1 MSDDYAETDA
11 GRREISGDR
20 SGDGRSGDGAAT
32 ATRRTALKTIGAA
45 AAGGTLLSG
54 RASAGVSTPRLHTDG
69 KWIRDPQGN
78 EVQLRGMATADP
90 GFYRQ
95 YHPKSFEEVLRWAT
109 DTERGWHPNVVR
121 LPITQDSV
129 NEFGIETVVS
139 EFVRPAVDILASR
152 DVYALVD
159 FHLIRP
165 YTQEATETYNSENE
179 DTLDPIDDVMRTFWN
194 AVAPE
199 FADDEHVIYELFNE
213 PTQPA
218 MYGDDEGA
226 WQTWRDAAQPWVDLV
241 RDHAPETPLIIGS
254 PRWTSVTH
262 MAPEYPFEGENL
274 IYAAHIYPANGAPA
288 EFDQYYG
295 EPANDVPVVV
305 TEFGWDPA
313 GGSVDQGT
321 TSGWGEPFRQ
331 WAEGYANMG
340 WISWCFDDSWAPT
353 FFDSPGEGAA
363 STWTLKDGDDQ
374 MGGYIKG
381 WLDETK
387 DDSVPASTVDD
398 STAPPAPPNPTVSN
412 ATEISVDLSWDDV
425 TDEGEAGLSHYTVYL
440 DGERLQ
446 EALPGATETTV
457 SGLSSGTTYEF
468 VVTAGDDAGNESDP
482 ATVVAET
489 IARDAQQS
497 PYDGPHTLPGRVQA
511 EDFDEGGQGIS
522 YYDTSAANQGGASY
536 RDTAVDIGTSASTG
550 YNVGYISTGEWL
562 EYTVQVES
570 AGTRTTRVNVS
581 AGSGG
586 GGTLR
591 ISVDGETLATQD
603 VWQTDG
609 WSNWQAI
616 RVGDLDLPEGEHVV
630 RVTADSGAWN
640 FDWIEF
646 GESSGSGDTTAPPA
660 PADLSVTGTSS
671 SSISVEWDAVTD
683 TGGSGLDG
691 YAVHVDGS
699 EVQTVAAGTTSAT
712 VADLSA
718 ETSYTVAVS
727 AVDGAGNES
736 AMTSASATTDAA
748 ADTTAPS
755 APTNLSVT
763 GTTSSSVTVGWDAA
777 TDDGSGVDH
786 YVVSLDGSEDGT
798 VPAGTTTATVDGLDA
813 DSSYEIGVSA
823 VDGAGN
829 ASPTATVAVTTD
841 ASEPDGDTT
850 APSAPANLSVSESTS
865 SSVSVAWDAAT
876 DSGGSGV
883 DSYVVSL
890 DGSEAESVAADTT
903 AATVEGLSAETSYD
917 LAVTAV
923 DGAGNESAAATVTA
937 TTAASEDDGTDD
949 DSEGDDGSDG
959 ETPADA
965 LVVDDYDGDPGWA
978 SHRNDLGQWCGAGS
992 FANGGGEETGG
1003 ALVLEYDNGGWFQ
1016 SQINRDVSDYDTLV
1030 FEISG
1035 ANGGEESE
1043 VLFDMGGVRTM
1054 LADVTDDSIG
1064 TSTSEVR
1071 VDLEAAGVDRSSP
1084 SVRFNFWQGGSST
1097 LTIEEIRLE

>member
-1 MSDDYAETDA
+1 MNDDHTTTDA
-11 GRREISGDR
+11 NRCDARGDR
-20 SGDGRSGDGAAT
+20 PDDGRSDDGTAT

-45 AAGGTLLSG
+45 AAGGTVLSG
-54 RASAGVSTPRLHTDG
+54 RASAGVPTPRLHTDG

-78 EVQLRGMATADP
+78 AVQLRGMATADP
-90 GFYRQ
+90 AFYRRT
-95 YHPKSFEEVLRWAT
+95 HPKSFEEVLRWAT

-121 LPITQDSV
+121 LPFTQDNV
-129 NEFGIETVVS
+129 AHYGIDTLIS
-139 EFVRPAVDILASR
+139 EFIRPAVEILASR

-179 DTLDPIDDVMRTFWN
+179 DTLDPIDDVMTNFWS

-199 FADDEHVIYELFNE
+199 FADDEHVVYELFNE
-213 PTQPA
+213 PTQPT

-241 RDHAPETPLIIGS
+241 REHAPETPIIIGS

-274 IYAAHIYPANGAPA
+274 IYAAHIYPDNGAPS

-305 TEFGWDPA
+305 TEFGWDPN

-353 FFDSPGEGAA
+353 FFDSQGEGAA
-363 STWTLKDGDDQ
+363 ESWTLKTGDDQ
-374 MGGYIKG
+374 MGGYIKT
-381 WLDETK
+381 WLSETK
-387 DDSVPASTVDD
+387 GDSVPASTVDD
-398 STAPPAPPNPTVSN
+398 STAPPAPGNPTVSN
-412 ATEISVDLSWDDV
+412 ATEIGVDLSWDAV

-440 DGERLQ
+440 DGERVQ
-446 EALPGATETTV
+446 EALPGATTTTV
-457 SGLSSGTTYEF
+457 GGLSPGTTYEF
-468 VVTAGDDAGNESDP
+468 VVTAEDDAGNESDP

-497 PYDGPHTLPGRVQA
+497 PYNGPHTLPGRVEA

-522 YYDTSAANQGGASY
+522 YYDTTAANQGGASY
-536 RDTAVDIGTSASTG
+536 RDTAVDIGTSAESG

-570 AGTRTTRVNVS
+570 AGARTTRVNVS

-586 GGTLR
+586 GGALR
-591 ISVDGETLATQD
+591 VSVDGETLATQD
-603 VWQTDG
+603 VWQTGG
-609 WSNWQAI
+609 WSNWQTI

-630 RVTADSGAWN
+630 RVTAESGAWN

-660 PADLSVTGTSS
+660 PANLSVTGTTS

-683 TGGSGLDG
+683 TGGSGLDH
-691 YAVHVDGS
+691 YVLYVDGS
-699 EVQTVAAGTTSAT
+699 QEQTVAAGTTSAT
-712 VADLSA
+712 VEELSA
-718 ETSYTVAVS
+718 ETAYQVAVS

-736 AMTSASATTDAA
+736 AMTSVSATTAA
-748 ADTTAPS
+748 GGDTEAPS
-755 APTNLSVT
+755 APANLSVT
-763 GTTSSSVTVGWDAA
+763 GTSSSSVSVSWDAVA
-777 TDDGSGVDH
+777 DDGGSGLDH
-786 YVVSLDGSEDGT
+786 YVVSLDGSEDQT
-798 VPAGTTTATVDGLDA
+798 VPAGTTAATVEDLSA
-813 DSSYEIGVSA
+813 DTAYEIGVA
-823 VDGAGN
+823 
-829 ASPTATVAVTTD
+829 
-841 ASEPDGDTT
+841 
-850 APSAPANLSVSESTS
+850 
-865 SSVSVAWDAAT
+865 
-876 DSGGSGV
+876 
-883 DSYVVSL
+883 
-890 DGSEAESVAADTT
+890 
-903 AATVEGLSAETSYD
+903 
-917 LAVTAV
+917 AV

-937 TTAASEDDGTDD
+937 TTAASDDGEDD
-949 DSEGDDGSDG
+949 DG
-959 ETPADA
+959 ETPVDA
-965 LVVDDYDGDPGWA
+965 LVVNDYDGDPSWS

-992 FANGGGEETGG
+992 FENGGGEVVDG
-1003 ALVLEYDNGGWFQ
+1003 ALELDYDNGGWFQ
-1016 SQINRDVSDYDTLV
+1016 EQINRSVEEYSTLV
-1030 FEISG
+1030 FEVSG

-1054 LADVTDDSIG
+1054 LGNVTDDSVG
-1064 TSTSEVR
+1064 TSTGAVR
-1071 VDLEAAGVDRSSP
+1071 VDLESAGIDRSVGDL
-1084 SVRFNFWQGGSST
+1084 SVRLNFWQGGSSV
-1097 LTIEEIRLE
+1097 LAIEEIRLE